1 MPAWCVCFHPPW
13 ALQGLSQAIWQHWV
27 SWYSTGSPGSSSC
40 LPAVWEPQ
48 EHCIFQ
54 PGHLFWIRITGILH
68 PTPTELAVINGR
80 PLHDWGFVSVVV
92 SHLLALLE
100 RAQETQ
106 YWAPTVS
113 RSKLWPLPLCSMDH
127 EGSLCRS
134 YPSSLSLWNSGHY
147 RLRIFPTSLVEQDS
161 DLNSLVKGLSCSG

>member
-1 MPAWCVCFHPPW
+1 MCLFSPSVSSPRSLSGHLTILGVAILHRLPW
-13 ALQGLSQAIWQHWV
+13 QFL
-27 SWYSTGSPGSSSC
+27 
-40 LPAVWEPQ
+40 LPASSLRTSKTLYHSTWSPFLNKD
-48 EHCIFQ
+48 H
-54 PGHLFWIRITGILH
+54 WNSTSNTNRIGS
-68 PTPTELAVINGR
+68 NGR

-113 RSKLWPLPLCSMDH
+113 GSKPWPLPLCSMDH
-127 EGSLCRS
+127 EGSLCQW

-147 RLRIFPTSLVEQDS
+147 RLRIFSTSLVEQDS
-161 DLNSLVKGLSCSG
+161 DLNSLVKGLSLLKVCSG